1 MEHIL
6 SWIAF
11 MPLMGV
17 ALTLLVP
24 KGQNRALRAV
34 ALLTTGSVLALLT
47 WLAFFVFKSS
57 AGGLQFVETHA
68 WIANYNIHFAL
79 GVDGLSMVLLWLSA
93 LIHFLAVIISESKMA
108 GQRGYYSLLLLLF
121 AGVNGVFLATDLFLF
136 YVYWELMLIPMYFLI
151 GIWGGK
157 NRKLAAGKFLL
168 YTLFG
173 SILMLVAIVAIYLR
187 SGAAGLEPTFDIY
200 ALQSQALSW
209 VGAGG
214 EFLGLS
220 FTSWTF
226 SFLFIAFA
234 IKIPIFPFHTWL
246 PDAHVEA
253 PTAISVILAGILLK
267 LGAYGMLRI
276 AFPLAPDAFQSA
288 AWLLA
293 TLGVVNIVYGAWVA
307 LGQTDFKRLV
317 AYSSISHMGFFLLG
331 AAAVAAT
338 GTASANPYADWQGA
352 RFNALTGATL
362 QLFTHGL
369 SAALMF
375 MVVGVVYKR
384 AKHRDLGN
392 LGGLARSMPNFY
404 KIATVAIFASLGM
417 PLLSGFVPEALTLF
431 GSWAVWPWHVVLA
444 GLGLLLTAAFLIQAH
459 QRVFMGA
466 ASAATARYPDLDR
479 REWCAMLPLGILCI
493 LLGVA
498 PWLVLDGLAATM
510 KVVLGTLSGGPA
522 R

>member
-1 MEHIL
+1 MEYFL

-11 MPLMGV
+11 LPLIGL

-24 KGQNRALRAV
+24 KGPAVRAV
-34 ALLTTGSVLALLT
+34 ALLTTGSVFALLT
-47 WLAFFVFKSS
+47 WLAFFAFDAS

-68 WIANYNIHFAL
+68 WIPLYNIHFAL
-79 GVDGLSMVLLWLSA
+79 GVDGLSLVLLWLSA
-93 LIHFLAVIISESKMA
+93 LIHLLAVIISEKKMD
-108 GQRGYYSLLLLLF
+108 GSRGYYSLLLLLF
-121 AGVNGVFLATDLFLF
+121 TGVNGVFLATDLFLF

-151 GIWGGK
+151 GIWGGPK
-157 NRKLAAGKFLL
+157 RKLAATKFLL
-168 YTLFG
+168 FNLFG

-187 SGAAGLEPTFDIY
+187 SGATGLEPTFDIY

-209 VGAGG
+209 VGEGG
-214 EFLGLS
+214 EFLGLG
-220 FTSWTF
+220 FTSWVF

-288 AWLLA
+288 AWCLA
-293 TLGVVNIVYGAWVA
+293 TLGAINIFYGAWVA

-338 GTASANPYADWQGA
+338 RTANANPFADSKGA
-352 RFNALTGATL
+352 QFNALTGATL

-384 AKHRDLGN
+384 AKHRDLRY
-392 LGGLARSMPNFY
+392 LGGLAQSMPNFY

-431 GSWAVWPWHVVLA
+431 GAWPVWPWHVALA
-444 GLGLLLTAAFLIQAH
+444 GLGLLLTAAFLIQA
-459 QRVFMGA
+459 QQKVFMGA
-466 ASAATARYPDLDR
+466 TTETTRGLPDLGKQ
-479 REWCAMLPLGILCI
+479 EYCAMLPLVVLCI

-498 PWLVLDGLAATM
+498 PWLIIDLFAATM
-510 KVVLGTLSGGPA
+510 RVVLGTLSGGVS
-522 R
+522 